1 MLSLFGSSLYL
12 ESCSPRLGL
21 HTPLM
26 TCSSFSGLDCTL
38 LLIAYGMLNTRR
50 AWLAGLTALCLRWH
64 VDSCVELWMPLEKE
78 GVVGSEE
85 IVFLSYG
92 SSSVVNSFQHPQGQL

>member
-1 MLSLFGSSLYL
+1 
-12 ESCSPRLGL
+12 
-21 HTPLM
+21 M

-38 LLIAYGMLNTRR
+38 LLVAYGMLNTGNSMVSRTDSPVFALACGFLCR
-50 AWLAGLTALCLRWH
+50 AVDTPLAPER
-64 VDSCVELWMPLEKE
+64 EKE